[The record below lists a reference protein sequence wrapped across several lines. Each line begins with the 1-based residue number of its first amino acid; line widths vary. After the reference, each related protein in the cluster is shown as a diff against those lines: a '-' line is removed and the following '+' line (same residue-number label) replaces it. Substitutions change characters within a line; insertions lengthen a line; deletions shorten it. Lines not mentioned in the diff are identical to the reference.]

1 MLHAIETETNDAKR
15 GLRASLESMLAKWG
29 ITGPQERACA
39 RAIEK
44 ALPDPVA
51 LASLAAGPRTRLGE
65 MLCSV
70 GRIELDQVAEALA
83 EQGRTGERL
92 GDLLVRHGHMSAAE
106 RDVAIKFQEQQQAK
120 RADVSPLRLG
130 EILVAIGKL
139 TPAGLNEALA
149 RQRSS
154 GRRLGEELVAGS
166 YATQADIDTAIAT
179 QKKLVAIAFTL
190 AMTAAAGAPVSA
202 LAQQAPARARSSVKL
217 VVRIPVVA
225 RMRTLSQGEA
235 VTVTAADIQRGFV
248 EVPAGSRFELVAN
261 SAHTVHFAAQG
272 AWFSAVKVSGLGG
285 DLMLGP
291 TGGEFL
297 QPLRLA
303 GPEIHQLN
311 YRFDLSPQAVPG
323 RYAWP
328 LSLSVSSA

>member
-1 MLHAIETETNDAKR
+1 MLHSIETETNGAKS
-15 GLRASLESMLAKWG
+15 GLRASLESMLAKCG
-29 ITGPQERACA
+29 INGPQELACA

-51 LASLAAGPRTRLGE
+51 LVSLAAGPRARLGE

-70 GRIELDQVAEALA
+70 GRIEQDQVAKALA
-83 EQGRTGERL
+83 EQGRTGELL
-92 GDLLVRHGHMSAAE
+92 GDLLVRLGHMSAAE
-106 RDVAIKFQEQQQAK
+106 RDVAIRFQEKQQAE
-120 RADVSPLRLG
+120 RAEASLLRLG
-130 EILVAIGKL
+130 EILVAVGKV
-139 TPAGLNEALA
+139 TPDALDRALA
-149 RQRSS
+149 RQRST

-166 YATQADIDTAIAT
+166 HVTQVDIDAAVAT
-179 QKKLVAIAFTL
+179 QKKLVAIAFAL
-190 AMTAAAGAPVSA
+190 AMAAAAGAPVA
-202 LAQQAPARARSSVKL
+202 AMAEQPAAGARSTVNL

-225 RMRTLSQGEA
+225 RMHTLSQGEA